1 MMDLTPSPQEE
12 AYRNRARTWL
22 EANVPKSFEGEKSIA
37 NPDYVEYLCSWQ
49 RALAEGGWLGITW
62 PEEFGGQG
70 LGGIEQSIFN
80 EEEAKAEAPY
90 LIGRVGVALIGPTI
104 AMVGTPEQKE
114 RHLSKIINCEE
125 IWVQGFSEPNAG
137 SDLGSLAC
145 RAVRDGDHFIVNGQ
159 KTWTSYAQVA
169 DWIFLLVRTDPDAS
183 KYKGITCL
191 LVNMKS
197 EGVSVRSLRMMSGD
211 SAFNE
216 VFFSDVRVPVENVL
230 GEIDG
235 GWKVAITALMHERMN
250 LGGSIPVELSRF
262 LAQIVDVARQRG
274 LTNDPVVRQ
283 KLAKAILDLEVFKM
297 TSARAMSAVG
307 KGQAPGPEGSILKLF
322 WSNYNQWLVHA
333 ALEIAGPFGQLAPEK
348 FGGLSYHYLR
358 SRGNSIEAGT
368 NEVLKNTIANRVL
381 GMPKSY

>member
-1 MMDLTPSPQEE
+1 MDLTPSPQEE

-22 EANVPKSFEGEKSIA
+22 EANVPKPYEGEKSISD
-37 NPDYVEYLCSWQ
+37 PGYVEYLRSWQ

-70 LGGIEQSIFN
+70 LGPTEQSIFN
-80 EEEAKAEAPY
+80 EEAAKATAPY
-90 LIGRVGVALIGPTI
+90 LMGQVGLALIGPTI
-104 AMVGTPEQKE
+104 AMIGTPEQKE
-114 RHLSKIINCEE
+114 RYLSKLLHGEE
-125 IWVQGFSEPNAG
+125 IWAQGFSEPNAG

-145 RAVRDGDHFIVNGQ
+145 RAVRAGGHFIVNGQ

-169 DWIFLLVRTDPDAS
+169 DWIFLLVRTNPDAS

-191 LVNMKS
+191 LVDMKS
-197 EGVSVRSLRMMSGD
+197 PGVSVRPLRMMSGD
-211 SAFNE
+211 SVFNE
-216 VFFSDVRVPVENVL
+216 VFFSDVKVPVENVL

-250 LGGSIPVELSRF
+250 LGGSIHVELSHF
-262 LAQIVDVARQRG
+262 LAKVVDVARQRG
-274 LTNDPVVRQ
+274 LTDDPVVRQ
-283 KLAKAILDLEVFKM
+283 KLAQASLELEVFQM

-307 KGQAPGPEGSILKLF
+307 KGEAPGPEGSILKLF
-322 WSNYNQWLVHA
+322 WSNYNQWLVQMA
-333 ALEIAGPFGQLAPEK
+333 QEIAGPYGQLAPEE

-358 SRGNSIEAGT
+358 ARGNSIEAGT

-381 GMPKSY
+381 GLPKSY